1 MRNNQSTKSPEKKTS
16 APKKKTSKAQAKK
29 SPARARFHASELVL
43 NSPAYQYCKE
53 AVRLKTTPKY
63 VKKQMRAWMTIAEG
77 KNPKYKVSEKKLKQ
91 IEALLKL
98 LKMPK
103 GLKAGKSLYECS
115 AKYQWLTYVAVLC
128 TVHRDNPSKRKY
140 ETNVLEICRKNY
152 KTYTVATLFIL
163 LFFTEP
169 KFSRFF
175 SVAPDGSLS
184 REIREAIAET
194 IKSSPII
201 REFKGKQ
208 RFKILRDY
216 IFCNT
221 TEIKYEPLAYST
233 SRMDGKLPNV
243 FCADEVGALPNSY
256 PIEAMRSGQLN
267 ILNKLGNIISTKYN
281 SLQNPFED
289 EVDYSKKVLD
299 GLIEDETRFSLLYEP
314 DNPKNW
320 MTDDLILQ
328 QSNPVALESPE
339 IWDDLLKKRAYAIAV
354 ESARE
359 NFCCKHCNI
368 IYTGAGTETYVD
380 VAKLQ
385 SCKVSEIDWKNR
397 VVYVG
402 LDLSESNDNTSV
414 SILAVD
420 ENNHIL
426 ADSYAFI
433 PEGRIDEKMSTEHV
447 NYRELL
453 KTGKVIACG
462 DSVIDYAVVEDFI
475 LSIEER
481 MGVRIQAVGYDRWNA
496 LSTAQKLERA
506 GLVTV
511 EIRQHSSVLHPPTKR
526 LKECI
531 LNGTFAYTENRL
543 YEINFQNARCTYDTN
558 KNLYVSKKKSTGK
571 VDMVVSTINAMYLL
585 EQDNFLNQMEFII
598 QTI

>member
-1 MRNNQSTKSPEKKTS
+1 MRNNKSTKSSEP
-16 APKKKTSKAQAKK
+16 K
-29 SPARARFHASELVL
+29 SPAKKKPSQNKPKTSRSRFHASELVL
-43 NSPAYQYCKE
+43 NSPAYLYCKND
-53 AVRLKTTPKY
+53 VRKKTTPKY
-63 VKKQMRAWMTIAEG
+63 VKKQMRAWMPIAEG
-77 KNPKYKVSEKKLKQ
+77 KDSKYKVSEKKLKQ
-91 IEALLKL
+91 VEALLKI

-103 GLKAGKSLYECS
+103 GLKAGQSLFDCS
-115 AKYQWLTYVAVLC
+115 TKYQWLIYVAVIC

-140 ETNVLEICRKNY
+140 EINVDEICRKNF

-194 IKSSPII
+194 IKSSPLIY
-201 REFKGKQ
+201 EFNGKK

-221 TEIKYEPLAYST
+221 TEIKYMPLAYST

-256 PIEAMRSGQLN
+256 AIEAMRSGQLN
-267 ILNKLGNIISTKYN
+267 ILNKLGFIISTKYPTLN
-281 SLQNPFED
+281 NPFED
-289 EVDYSKKVLD
+289 WVDYAKKVLD
-299 GLIEDETRFSLLYEP
+299 GLIEDETIFALLYEP

-328 QSNPVALESPE
+328 QSNPVALESQE

-380 VAKLQ
+380 VSRLQ
-385 SCKVSEIDWKNR
+385 SCKVSEIDWRDR

-453 KTGKVIACG
+453 NTGKVIACG

-481 MGVRIQAVGYDRWNA
+481 MGVKIQAVGYDRWNA

-531 LNGTFAYTENRL
+531 LNGTFAYTENIM

-585 EQDNFLNQMEFII
+585 EQDCFLNQMEFII